1 MLTLITNARV
11 FAPQPLGVQAVL
23 ISGNRIAAVDE
34 SIDLAGEK
42 LQVLDAGGRWLL
54 PGFVD
59 ALTHPCGGGGE
70 GGFGNRTAEL
80 TAEQFVRAGVT
91 CPVGALGT
99 DSVTRSLEVLYGCVM
114 GLREQGIAAHMYTGA
129 YRVPAPTLTG
139 DIARDLILVG
149 PVIGVGEVAVSDHR
163 SSQPAVQELRRLA
176 ADSRLGG
183 IISGKTGTVL
193 VHLGDGEGRL
203 APLREALADGDLPGA
218 SFYPTHV
225 NRSDALLI
233 EAAAFAAGGAFVDIT
248 ASTTPELI
256 AAGDIPAL
264 DALQRLLAAGAPADR
279 VTLSS
284 DAGGSLPL
292 FEAGELRGLTAAS
305 PHSLLE
311 VLQEAMAESSEVV
324 ETVIAALTANPA
336 AALGLGSKGRIRPG
350 ADADLLLIDPDS
362 RELSDVMCGGRWLLR
377 GGELPADPRAGVT
390 DGSAARRKNP

>member
-11 FAPQPLGVQAVL
+11 HAPEPLGHKSVL
-23 ISGNRIAAVDE
+23 VCGNRIAAVEDD
-34 SIDLAGEK
+34 IDLAGAP
-42 LQVLDAGGRWLL
+42 LTVLDAEDRWLL

-80 TAEQFVRAGVT
+80 TAAQFAGAGVT

-114 GLREQGIAAHMYTGA
+114 GLREQGLAACMYTGA

-139 DIARDLILVG
+139 DIARDLALVA

-163 SSQPAVQELRRLA
+163 SSQPTVEELRRLA

-183 IISGKTGTVL
+183 VLSGKGGTVL
-193 VHLGDGEGRL
+193 VHVGDGDARL
-203 APLREALADGDLPGA
+203 APLREALAGSDLPLG

-225 NRSDALLI
+225 NRSEALLV
-233 EAAAFAAGGAFVDIT
+233 EAAAFAAAGAWVDIT
-248 ASTTPELI
+248 VSTTPELV

-264 DALQRLLAAGAPADR
+264 DALERLLSAGAPGER
-279 VTLSS
+279 VTFSS

-292 FEAGELRGLTAAS
+292 YENGELRGLTAAG
-305 PHSLLE
+305 PESLLE
-311 VLQEAMAESSEVV
+311 VLLQALCEAPDRV
-324 ETVIAALTANPA
+324 EQVIAGLTGNPA
-336 AALGLGSKGRIRPG
+336 DALGLQNKGRIAPG
-350 ADADLLLIDPDS
+350 ADADLLLLEPDS
-362 RELSDVMCGGRWLLR
+362 GRLTDVMCGGRWLVS
-377 GGELPADPRAGVT
+377 GGSPTL
-390 DGSAARRKNP
+390 